1 MTHEPLWIDHEFKMN
16 PKNYQLRF
24 QVMCEIV
31 NEVLDGRRPNTPYI
45 RTLTENLI
53 LKLLI
58 HAPELAECLTLSLDD
73 LNNASL

>member
-16 PKNYQLRF
+16 PENYQLRF
-24 QVMCEIV
+24 QVMYEII
-31 NEVLDGRRPNTPYI
+31 NEVLDGRRPYSLYI

-58 HAPELAECLTLSLDD
+58 NAPELAECLALSLDD
-73 LNNASL
+73 LNKASL

>member
-1 MTHEPLWIDHEFKMN
+1 MN
-16 PKNYQLRF
+16 PKNYHVRF

-53 LKLLI
+53 VKLLV
-58 HAPELAECLTLSLDD
+58 HAPNLAECLAMSLDD
-73 LNNASL
+73 LNNMS

>member
-1 MTHEPLWIDHEFKMN
+1 MTHEPLWIDHEFKIN

-24 QVMCEIV
+24 QVMCEII
-31 NEVLDGRRPNTPYI
+31 NEVLDGHRPYSLYI
-45 RTLTENLI
+45 KTLTENLI

-58 HAPELAECLTLSLDD
+58 NSPELAECLALSLDD